1 MVVAR
6 HAVLPAGTEASTEAS
21 AATST
26 AARTP
31 ASPRAR
37 VLLSAVLCA
46 LFLAGCGA
54 SQSGPQWTPVVPGSA
69 SASASPAPSGSTS
82 AGATS
87 AQWKTFTD
95 PGKTISFELPAQW
108 IVQSAPL
115 APGSAAG
122 AVHYDVKKADGTFV
136 AGLQTGLPVPTPQPC
151 DAGQAKP
158 YTVLN
163 SVPVNLPFQDGP
175 TALTPRF
182 VFRVIQGYKYFGSF
196 GLVGVT
202 TSAQDGKACR
212 LLNIVPGPTG
222 TGGYAFSDVT
232 ELAPLAANAEVAPL
246 QAFDN
251 LAQASDYV
259 RASGDFADA
268 QRMIMSLKFTKTS

>member
-1 MVVAR
+1 MVLGA
-6 HAVLPAGTEASTEAS
+6 ALGTL
-21 AATST
+21 
-26 AARTP
+26 
-31 ASPRAR
+31 
-37 VLLSAVLCA
+37 V
-46 LFLAGCGA
+46 LAGCGGTQGA
-54 SQSGPQWTPVVPGSA
+54 PQWTPVGPQA
-69 SASASPAPSGSTS
+69 SSVSASPTPKATASTSGTPS

-87 AQWKTFTD
+87 TDWKTFTD

-115 APGSAAG
+115 APGSAAS

-136 AGLQTGLPVPTPQPC
+136 AALQTGLPMPASQPC
-151 DAGQAKP
+151 DASQAKP

-163 SVPVNLPFQDGP
+163 SVPVNLPFKDGP
-175 TALTPRF
+175 AALTPRF

-222 TGGYAFSDVT
+222 SGGYAFSDVT
-232 ELAPLAANAEVAPL
+232 ELAPLAPEAEVAPL

-259 RASGDFADA
+259 QTSGDFADA

>member
-1 MVVAR
+1 MVAVR
-6 HAVLPAGTEASTEAS
+6 HV
-21 AATST
+21 
-26 AARTP
+26 
-31 ASPRAR
+31 
-37 VLLSAVLCA
+37 VKLLSAVLSVVLGT

-54 SQSGPQWTPVVPGSA
+54 GQSAPQWTPVGPQTPSA
-69 SASASPAPSGSTS
+69 GASPAPSGGASASGTPSAGATPSVGVTPS

-87 AQWKTFTD
+87 AEWKTFTD
-95 PGKTISFELPAQW
+95 PAKTISFELPAQW

-122 AVHYDVKKADGTFV
+122 AVHYNVKKADGTFV
-136 AGLQTGLPVPTPQPC
+136 AALQTGLPMPAPQPC
-151 DAGQAKP
+151 DPNQAKS
-158 YTVLN
+158 YSVLN

-182 VFRVIQGYKYFGSF
+182 VFRVIQGYKYFGSL
-196 GLVGVT
+196 GLVGIT

-222 TGGYAFSDVT
+222 AGGYAFSDVT
-232 ELAPLAANAEVAPL
+232 ELAPLAPNAEVAPL

-259 RASGDFADA
+259 QTSGDFADA

>member
-1 MVVAR
+1 MV
-6 HAVLPAGTEASTEAS
+6 AVC
-21 AATST
+21 
-26 AARTP
+26 
-31 ASPRAR
+31 R
-37 VLLSAVLCA
+37 VVKFLSAILGTALSA
-46 LFLAGCGA
+46 LFLAACGA
-54 SQSGPQWTPVVPGSA
+54 GQSAPQWTPVGPATSSA
-69 SASASPAPSGSTS
+69 NASPAPSGSASASGTPS

-87 AQWKTFTD
+87 AEWKTFTD

-108 IVQSAPL
+108 IVQSAAP

-136 AGLQTGLPVPTPQPC
+136 AALQTGLPMPAAQPC
-151 DAGQAKP
+151 DASQAKA

-163 SVPVNLPFQDGP
+163 SVPVSLPFQDGP
-175 TALTPRF
+175 NALTPRF

-222 TGGYAFSDVT
+222 SGGYAFSDVT
-232 ELAPLAANAEVAPL
+232 ELAPLASNAEVAPL

-259 RASGDFADA
+259 QTSGDFADA
-268 QRMIMSLKFTKTS
+268 QRMIMSLKFTKPS